1 MTNQNPRGGTELQF
15 EYLRKHVDS
24 KLLDQFQICT
34 SVPES
39 IPLSLTK
46 INVLWQKNS
55 YDQPNLAPWFKDKSN
70 HDKYDW
76 YVFNSNWNFEK
87 FRMMFNI
94 PLNKSLVIKNGVGDI
109 EPISTTYKKGDP
121 IKIIHHCTPWRGL
134 SVLLGAMQ
142 LVKNPLITLDVYS
155 STEVYGKRFHEQTDD
170 QYKELYEQARQL
182 PNVNY
187 IGYKPNEYIKENL
200 HKYDMFVYP
209 SIWEETFCIS
219 LIEAMAAGLYC
230 VTTNYGALFE
240 TGGEFPMYI
249 PYSDNHESLA
259 IKFAAGIDVAAQ
271 SLQASGI
278 KDHLQMQIDYVN
290 RFYDWK
296 IKAISWTRFLQ
307 GALNEKNLGK

>member
-15 EYLRKHVDS
+15 EYLRKHVDP

-55 YDQPNLAPWFKDKSN
+55 YDQQNLAPWFKDKSN

-87 FRMMFNI
+87 FRMMFDI
-94 PLNKSLVIKNGVGDI
+94 PLEKSLVIKNGVDTI
-109 EPISTTYKKGDP
+109 EPVSTTYKKGEP

-155 STEVYGKRFHEQTDD
+155 STEVYGKRFYEQTDD
-170 QYKELYEQARQL
+170 QYKELYDQARQL

-187 IGYKPNEYIKENL
+187 IGYKPNEYIKEHL
-200 HKYDMFVYP
+200 KDYRLFVYP

-219 LIEAMAAGLYC
+219 LLEAMAAGLYC
-230 VTTNYGALFE
+230 VTTNFGALYE
-240 TGGEFPMYI
+240 TGAEFPMYI
-249 PYSDNHESLA
+249 PYTNNYNSLA
-259 IKFAAGIDVAAQ
+259 RKFAHGIEVAAK
-271 SLQASGI
+271 SLEADGI
-278 KDHLQMQIDYVN
+278 NDHLKVQRNYVN
-290 RFYDWK
+290 RFYNWNVK
-296 IKAISWTRFLQ
+296 GISWTRFLQ
-307 GALNEKNLGK
+307 GALNAKQ

>member
-15 EYLRKHVDS
+15 EYLRKHVDPQ
-24 KLLDQFQICT
+24 LLNQFQICT

-87 FRMMFNI
+87 FRMMFDI

-187 IGYKPNEYIKENL
+187 IGYKPNEYIKEHL
-200 HKYDMFVYP
+200 KDYRLFVYP

-219 LIEAMAAGLYC
+219 LLEAMAAGLYC
-230 VTTNYGALFE
+230 VTTNFGALFE
-240 TGGEFPMYI
+240 TGAEFPMYI
-249 PYSDNHESLA
+249 PYSNDYHSLA
-259 IKFAAGIDVAAQ
+259 RRFAEGIEVAAK
-271 SLQASGI
+271 SLEVDGI
-278 KDHLQMQIDYVN
+278 NDHLKMQRDYVN
-290 RFYDWK
+290 RFYNWNVK
-296 IKAISWTRFLQ
+296 GISWQRFLQ
-307 GALNEKNLGK
+307 GALNAKQ

>member
-1 MTNQNPRGGTELQF
+1 MINQNPRGGTELQF
-15 EYLRKHVDS
+15 EYLKKYVDP
-24 KLLDQFQICT
+24 KLLDQVQICT
-34 SVPES
+34 SVPEK
-39 IPLSLTK
+39 IPLSK
-46 INVLWQKNS
+46 DKVNILWQKNS

-70 HDKYDW
+70 HHKYDW
-76 YVFNSNWNFEK
+76 YVFNSNWSFEK
-87 FRMMFNI
+87 FTQAFGL
-94 PLNKSLVIKNGVGDI
+94 PTEKCLVIKNGVDTI
-109 EPISTTYKKGDP
+109 EPIPTIYKKGDS

-142 LVKNPLITLDVYS
+142 LVKNPLISLDVYS
-155 STEVYGKRFHEQTDD
+155 STEVYGKSFHDQTDD
-170 QYKELYEQARQL
+170 QYKALYDQARQL

-187 IGYKPNEYIKENL
+187 IGYKPNEYIKQHL
-200 HKYDMFVYP
+200 KDYRLFVYP

-249 PYSDNHESLA
+249 PYSNNHESLA
-259 IKFAAGIDVAAQ
+259 IKFAAGIEVAAQ
-271 SLQASGI
+271 SLQAPGI

-307 GALNEKNLGK
+307 GALNAKQ

>member
-1 MTNQNPRGGTELQF
+1 MINQNPRGGTELQF

-24 KLLDQFQICT
+24 QLLNKFQICT

-39 IPLSLTK
+39 IPLSKDK
-46 INVLWQKNS
+46 INILWQKNS

-87 FRMMFNI
+87 FRMMFDI
-94 PLNKSLVIKNGVGDI
+94 PLNKSLVIKNGIGDI
-109 EPISTTYKKGDP
+109 EPIATTYKKGDP

-155 STEVYGKRFHEQTDD
+155 STEVYGKRFYEQTDD

-187 IGYKPNEYIKENL
+187 IGYKPNEYIKEHL
-200 HKYDMFVYP
+200 KDYRLFVYP
-209 SIWEETFCIS
+209 SVWEETFCIS
-219 LIEAMAAGLYC
+219 LLEAMAAGLYC
-230 VTTNYGALFE
+230 VTTNFGALFE
-240 TGGEFPMYI
+240 TGAEFPMYI
-249 PYSDNHESLA
+249 PYSNDYHSLA
-259 IKFAAGIDVAAQ
+259 RRFAEGIEVAAK
-271 SLQASGI
+271 SLEVDGI
-278 KDHLQMQIDYVN
+278 NDHLKVQRDYVN
-290 RFYDWK
+290 RFYNWNVK
-296 IKAISWTRFLQ
+296 GISWQRFLQ
-307 GALNEKNLGK
+307 GALNAKQ

>member
-15 EYLRKHVDS
+15 EYLRKHVDPQ
-24 KLLDQFQICT
+24 LLNQFQICT

-87 FRMMFNI
+87 FRMMFDV

-187 IGYKPNEYIKENL
+187 IGYKPNEYIKEHL
-200 HKYDMFVYP
+200 KDYRLFVYP

-219 LIEAMAAGLYC
+219 LLEAMAAGLYC
-230 VTTNYGALFE
+230 VTTNFGALFE
-240 TGGEFPMYI
+240 TGAEFPMYI
-249 PYSDNHESLA
+249 PYSNDYHSLA
-259 IKFAAGIDVAAQ
+259 RRFAEGIEVAAK
-271 SLQASGI
+271 SLEVDGI
-278 KDHLQMQIDYVN
+278 NDHLKVQRDYVN
-290 RFYDWK
+290 RFYNWNVK
-296 IKAISWTRFLQ
+296 GISWQRFLQ
-307 GALNEKNLGK
+307 GALNAKQ

>member
-15 EYLRKHVDS
+15 EYLRKHVDPQ
-24 KLLDQFQICT
+24 LLNQFQICT

-39 IPLSLTK
+39 IPLAKDK
-46 INVLWQKNS
+46 INILWQKNS

-87 FRMMFNI
+87 FRMMFDI

-155 STEVYGKRFHEQTDD
+155 STEVYGKRFHDQTDD

-187 IGYKPNEYIKENL
+187 IGYKPNEYIKEHL
-200 HKYDMFVYP
+200 KDYRLFVYP

-219 LIEAMAAGLYC
+219 LLEAMAAGLYC
-230 VTTNYGALFE
+230 VTTNYGALYE
-240 TGGEFPMYI
+240 TGAEFPMYV
-249 PYSDNHESLA
+249 PYSNNYKSLA
-259 IKFAAGIDVAAQ
+259 MKFAEGIEVAAQ
-271 SLQASGI
+271 SLENS
-278 KDHLQMQIDYVN
+278 QINDYLKVQRDYVN
-290 RFYDWK
+290 RFYNWNV
-296 IKAISWTRFLQ
+296 KAISWTRFLQ
-307 GALNEKNLGK
+307 GAINAKQ